1 MTKCPEK
8 AMMSLV
14 VDLCNLTGGVLKM
27 AVPQRRTSK
36 TRRDKRRTHFKLEVP
51 GMVKC
56 EQCAELKKA
65 HHVCKNC
72 GSYKGREIIQAQ

>member
-1 MTKCPEK
+1 
-8 AMMSLV
+8 
-14 VDLCNLTGGVLKM
+14 M

-56 EQCAELKKA
+56 EQCGEFKLS
-65 HHVCKNC
+65 HRVCKNC
-72 GSYKGREIIQAQ
+72 GSYKGREIIKAQ

>member
-1 MTKCPEK
+1 
-8 AMMSLV
+8 
-14 VDLCNLTGGVLKM
+14 M

-56 EQCAELKKA
+56 DNCGELKLA
-65 HHVCKNC
+65 HHVCKTC
-72 GSYKGREIIQAQ
+72 GQYKGREVVSQ

>member
-1 MTKCPEK
+1 
-8 AMMSLV
+8 
-14 VDLCNLTGGVLKM
+14 M

-36 TRRDKRRTHFKLEVP
+36 TRRDKRRTHFKLAVP

-65 HHVCKNC
+65 HHVCKTAVHIRVER
-72 GSYKGREIIQAQ
+72 SYKLNNHMNLAMKKTLLLEVSFFVH